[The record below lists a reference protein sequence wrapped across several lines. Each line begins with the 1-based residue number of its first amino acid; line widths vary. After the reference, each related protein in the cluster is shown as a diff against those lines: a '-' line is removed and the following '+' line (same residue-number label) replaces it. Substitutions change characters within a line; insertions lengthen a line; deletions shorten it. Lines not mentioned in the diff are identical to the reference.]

1 MLTFLTNTSN
11 AGVRQRDKV
20 FSVRAANALPMKY
33 IPVLLVLLMMIVL
46 SAGCIGLGTQ
56 TTDIVMGNETVGHIY
71 LTPVTENLL
80 SNGSVTEKFDMKVEL
95 FGFTFTKEG
104 ITQNEAEDLMTTL
117 SSVNSTNTSS
127 LLDLGFV
134 PSLDEISPDDPDDFL
149 NQILTMPVTNQGTQA
164 ALESVDFDGA
174 GDRLQASAERIAE
187 LLGLA

>member
-1 MLTFLTNTSN
+1 
-11 AGVRQRDKV
+11 
-20 FSVRAANALPMKY
+20 MKY
-33 IPVLLVLLMMIVL
+33 IPAVLLFAVMIVL

-117 SSVNSTNTSS
+117 SSVNSTDTSS

-149 NQILTMPVTNQGTQA
+149 HQILTMPVTNQGAQA
-164 ALESVDFDGA
+164 ALDSVDFDGA
-174 GDRLQASAERIAE
+174 GERIQASAERIAE
-187 LLGLA
+187 LLGLV